1 METFTWFGDW
11 WTPIATTGFFTNAS
25 VSSNTSAA
33 IYGSGNGSS
42 GIEQDWYS
50 LPNITGLNPNYNY
63 QLKFKLASYTFSAPS
78 AATRGLDAADYL
90 SVLISTNGGLTYT
103 TELRITGNSNATWP
117 FTSTGIITHT
127 ANGSFTNSAAPT
139 GDVYQAP
146 AGSTIT
152 GPSTVTLNLPSNISQ
167 IAVDLYIRVNSAG
180 EEFWIDNVELI
191 EIIPTQNP
199 GIFGDSIICAGDPV
213 TLTAVGGDN
222 FSWSNGIINGISFT
236 PSVTTNYTV
245 TATFNGMINGDGTF
259 QTCPFVK
266 SKLVTVDENCI
277 LPIYLSSFTGE
288 AEGNTNHLY
297 WVTELEINSSHFE
310 IERSNDAIDFYSI
323 GRANANE
330 TNPYEFIDEVPL
342 VGDNYYRLKM
352 VDLDGSYSYS
362 KIINIKTELNKL
374 NFMLFPNPINDI
386 LTYRF
391 YTPMSESLQ
400 IQIFNIS
407 GEEVLCID
415 KETDNLINVVVLEL
429 NNLISGFYTI
439 VIKHQNGIVHTSKIS
454 KV

>member
-1 METFTWFGDW
+1 METFTWLGDW

-25 VSSNTSAA
+25 VSSNTSAV

-42 GIEQDWYS
+42 GLEQDWYS

-63 QLKFKLASYTFSAPS
+63 QLKFKLASYTFSGPT
-78 AATRGLDAADYL
+78 AATRGLDVADYL
-90 SVLISTNGGLTYT
+90 SVQISTNGGVTYT

-117 FTSTGIITHT
+117 FTSTGTITHT
-127 ANGSFTNSAAPT
+127 ANGSFTNSAAPV
-139 GDVYQAP
+139 GDVYRAP
-146 AGSTIT
+146 AGSTTT

-167 IAVDLYIRVNSAG
+167 IAVDLYFRVNSVG

-199 GIFGDSIICAGDPV
+199 GIFGDSIVCAGDPV

-222 FSWSNGIINGISFT
+222 FSWSNGITNGVSFT

-259 QTCPFVK
+259 QTCPFTQ
-266 SKLVTVDENCI
+266 SKLVTVDENCV

-288 AEGNTNHLY
+288 NEGNTNHLY
-297 WVTELEINSSHFE
+297 WVTEQEINSSHFE
-310 IERSNDAIDFYSI
+310 IERSNDAIDFYYI

-352 VDLDGSYSYS
+352 IDLDGSYSYS

-374 NFMLFPNPINDI
+374 NFMLFPNPVDDV

-391 YTPMSESLQ
+391 YTAMSESFHV
-400 IQIFNIS
+400 QIFNIR
-407 GEEVLCID
+407 GEEVLSYS
-415 KETDNLINVVVLEL
+415 KATQNLINVFVLDLKEL
-429 NNLISGFYTI
+429 ASGFYT
-439 VIKHQNGIVHTSKIS
+439 VIITHQNGTVHTSKIS
-454 KV
+454 KI